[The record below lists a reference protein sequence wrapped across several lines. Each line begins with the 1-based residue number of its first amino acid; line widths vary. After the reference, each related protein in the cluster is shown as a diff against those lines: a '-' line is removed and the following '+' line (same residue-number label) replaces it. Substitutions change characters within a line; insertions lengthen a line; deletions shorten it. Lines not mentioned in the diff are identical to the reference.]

1 MSINKLISIKNPI
14 INAMDLLNVDHSQ
27 NNPVFTTWATD
38 AEKKIGSYYQFVKKR
53 AVLDI
58 KNCIA
63 ELPCDARYIQR
74 AILGDL
80 GCDCA
85 DLFALTCSLIPMSS
99 TVLNASP
106 SLNSFLIVDMGTGYR
121 EITGSIPH
129 VVQDN
134 KIILNQ
140 NLDGQKLT
148 IQYLAYSTDCDGFME
163 IGENHVDAIKWYIVW
178 LYWYRKRNL
187 SPMEQG
193 KMNTAQREW
202 HRECAHARATDG
214 ELTESERNEMVKILH
229 DPLAGPGLDLG
240 MHTTLGIGFW

>member
-14 INAMDLLNVDHSQ
+14 NDAMDNLGLDHVQ
-27 NNPVFTTWATD
+27 DMPIFTTWATL
-38 AEKKIGSYYQFVKKR
+38 AEKKIGSYYQFKKKR

-63 ELPCDARYIQR
+63 ELPSDARYIQR

-80 GCDCA
+80 GCDCT
-85 DLFALTCSLIPMSS
+85 DLFNLTCSLIPMSS

-106 SLNSFLIVDMGTGYR
+106 SLNSFLIVDMGAGYR

-129 VVQDN
+129 VIQDN

-148 IQYLAYSTDCDGFME
+148 IQYLGYSTDCDGFME
-163 IGENHVDAIKWYIVW
+163 IGENHVDAIQWFITWK
-178 LYWYRKRNL
+178 YWYRKRNL

-193 KMNTAQREW
+193 KMNTAQKEW
-202 HRECAHARATDG
+202 NRECAHARATDG
-214 ELTESERNEMVKILH
+214 ELTESERTEMVKILH